1 MDPLSPET
9 RWQLI
14 VLHIFMSG
22 ELFHTPLKMK
32 INCSSVFMWRA
43 GSKFTFSPFPDSFAY
58 LLIFHVFLSVGHWT
72 LGFLFTLADVVL

>member
-22 ELFHTPLKMK
+22 ELFHIWLKMK
-32 INCSSVFMWRA
+32 INCSSVLCREQGTNLHFLLSRSHLHICSFSAFLYPRA
-43 GSKFTFSPFPDSFAY
+43 TGLGVFC
-58 LLIFHVFLSVGHWT
+58 LLYQM
-72 LGFLFTLADVVL
+72 